1 MIQQYYCKEK
11 QVAGHALLRF
21 KGYNKARQILERKRE
36 ITSDK
41 WIAQGQCK
49 TVINT

>member
-1 MIQQYYCKEK
+1 MIQQYNCKEK
-11 QVAGHALLRF
+11 QVSGHALLRF

-41 WIAQGQCK
+41 CMD
-49 TVINT
+49 NSRSMYDSN

>member
-1 MIQQYYCKEK
+1 MIQQYFCKGK
-11 QVAGHALLRF
+11 LVAGHAILRF
-21 KGYNKARQILERKRE
+21 KGYNKAKQILERKRE

>member
-1 MIQQYYCKEK
+1 MIQQHYCKEK

-41 WIAQGQCK
+41 WITQDQCT